1 MKFDK
6 AKKQVTTHYLPNV
19 QDSFNSIFPPHLS
32 NIKQAEMIA
41 RRNLKT
47 LKRNGTLDAYQ
58 EALKKFEESNVFV
71 NISKEEMEEHDKQGL
86 ASNFVGIF

>member
-1 MKFDK
+1 M
-6 AKKQVTTHYLPNV
+6 
-19 QDSFNSIFPPHLS
+19 
-32 NIKQAEMIA
+32 
-41 RRNLKT
+41 KT

-86 ASNFVGIF
+86 ASNFVGIFGVEKEQKDKSKLALRLVTHSSLLQEISK